1 MPEALEV
8 PVSLS
13 LSPPICKVETVVVSN
28 SLIVVKTEL
37 LHGKYLALS
46 RHSVKGLLLSFKK
59 FPPFY
64 LDILLLGSMLK
75 IQLVIHAKIYRC
87 SP

>member
-13 LSPPICKVETVVVSN
+13 TPICKVETVAISN
-28 SLIVVKTEL
+28 SLTVVKTEL
-37 LHGKYLALS
+37 LHSKYVALS

-75 IQLVIHAKIYRC
+75 I
-87 SP
+87 